1 MGSSRGMR
9 MENNK
14 VDKDFEWCYWKLS
27 YRRKFIRTLWVL
39 AIVIL
44 MSPFL
49 ISKDRTATATVLI
62 ILTLVQLIYNYLK
75 WQKDKIDL

>member
-14 VDKDFEWCYWKLS
+14 VDKDFELCYWKLS